1 MIKGELAISDFMPS
15 EEKCFEHLRQ
25 IRWHGCVVCPI
36 CSSTEIKKNGTENS
50 KQRYYC
56 YNHKGTFRD
65 TTRTIFSGSK
75 IPLNYWYYFIFY
87 YLQNHSANQLSQVLG
102 ISYKTALGMARKVQ
116 KCLKGTCD
124 DIKLSEI
131 IEFDE
136 LYLSV
141 GEKGNNELRLSRPP
155 RKRGLKLRGRGT
167 MDKDKPP
174 IIGGCDRKGN
184 VRLAVLEHVDSYAV
198 FTFLLTIIA
207 VLSNMLKI
215 FTDDFTA
222 YMFLDKTWIQHFSVN
237 HSAGE
242 YARGEVHNNTM
253 EGYWSV
259 YRHWVNTYRGV
270 SKKYL
275 PEYTSF
281 FEFVENN
288 KREGWLNL
296 LNKIIFLVSA
306 SLQHKIRQSCLLS
319 HTNFNNFNI
328 IDSDSQI
335 ATFSFT

>member
-1 MIKGELAISDFMPS
+1 
-15 EEKCFEHLRQ
+15 
-25 IRWHGCVVCPI
+25 
-36 CSSTEIKKNGTENS
+36 
-50 KQRYYC
+50 
-56 YNHKGTFRD
+56 
-65 TTRTIFSGSK
+65 
-75 IPLNYWYYFIFY
+75 
-87 YLQNHSANQLSQVLG
+87 
-102 ISYKTALGMARKVQ
+102 MARKVQ
-116 KCLKGTCD
+116 KRLKGTCG
-124 DIKLSEI
+124 DIKLRDI

-141 GEKGNNELRLSRPP
+141 GEKGNSELSRPP

-222 YMFLDKTWIQHFSVN
+222 YMFLDKTWIQHSSVN

-242 YARGEVHNNTM
+242 YTRGEVYNNTM

-296 LNKIIFLVSA
+296 LNKIIFLVLA
-306 SLQHKIRQSCLLS
+306 SLQPIFRTLFKK
-319 HTNFNNFNI
+319 
-328 IDSDSQI
+328 
-335 ATFSFT
+335 

>member
-25 IRWHGCVVCPI
+25 IRWYDCVVCPI
-36 CSSTEIKKNGTENS
+36 CSSTEVKKNGTENG

-65 TTRTIFSGSK
+65 TTGTIFSGSK

-87 YLQNHSANQLSQVLG
+87 YLQNHSTNQLSQVLG
-102 ISYKTALGMARKVQ
+102 ISYKTALGMARKIQ

-124 DIKLSEI
+124 GIELSEI

-141 GEKGNNELRLSRPP
+141 GEKGNSELSRPP

-174 IIGGCDRKGN
+174 IIGGCDRNGN
-184 VRLAVLEHVDSYAV
+184 IRLAVLDHVDSDAV
-198 FTFLLTIIA
+198 FTFLLTVVA
-207 VLSNMLKI
+207 MLSNMLKI

-222 YMFLDKTWIQHFSVN
+222 YIFLRKTWVQYESVN

-259 YRHWVNTYRGV
+259 HRHWMNTYRGV

-275 PEYTSF
+275 PEYTLF

-288 KREGWLNL
+288 KRDGWLTL
-296 LNKIIFLVSA
+296 LDKVIFLVPI
-306 SLQHKIRQSCLLS
+306 SLQQRIRKMHIQPHINLY
-319 HTNFNNFNI
+319 NFNI
-328 IDSDSQI
+328 IYPDNHT

>member
-1 MIKGELAISDFMPS
+1 
-15 EEKCFEHLRQ
+15 
-25 IRWHGCVVCPI
+25 
-36 CSSTEIKKNGTENS
+36 
-50 KQRYYC
+50 
-56 YNHKGTFRD
+56 
-65 TTRTIFSGSK
+65 
-75 IPLNYWYYFIFY
+75 
-87 YLQNHSANQLSQVLG
+87 VLG
-102 ISYKTALGMARKVQ
+102 ISYPTALGMVRKIQ

-124 DIKLSEI
+124 GIKLSEI

-141 GEKGNNELRLSRPP
+141 GEKGNSELSRPP

-184 VRLAVLEHVDSYAV
+184 IRLGVLNHVDSDAV
-198 FTFLLTIIA
+198 FTFLLTVVAI
-207 VLSNMLKI
+207 LSNMLKI

-222 YMFLDKTWIQHFSVN
+222 YMFLRKTWVQYESVN

-259 YRHWVNTYRGV
+259 YRPWMNTYRGV

-275 PEYTSF
+275 PEYTLF

-288 KREGWLNL
+288 KRDGWITL
-296 LNKIIFLVSA
+296 LNKLIFLVPLN
-306 SLQHKIRQSCLLS
+306 SLLGI
-319 HTNFNNFNI
+319 
-328 IDSDSQI
+328 SQI
-335 ATFSFT
+335 HIHSNENLYNFYSINKNDYIATVSFT

>member
-15 EEKCFEHLRQ
+15 EEKCFEHLRRT
-25 IRWHGCVVCPI
+25 RWHNGVVCPK
-36 CSSTEIKKNGTENS
+36 CGSKEMKKNGTENGS
-50 KQRYYC
+50 QRYYC
-56 YNHKGTFRD
+56 YGHDGTFSD
-65 TTRTIFSGSK
+65 TTGTIFYRSK
-75 IPLNYWYYFIFY
+75 ISLNYWYYFIFY
-87 YLQNHSANQLSQVLG
+87 YLQNHSANQLSHVLG
-102 ISYKTALGMARKVQ
+102 ISYPTALGMVRKIQ

-124 DIKLSEI
+124 GIKLSEI

-141 GEKGNNELRLSRPP
+141 GEKGNSELSRPP

-174 IIGGCDRKGN
+174 IIGGCDRRGN
-184 VRLAVLEHVDSYAV
+184 IRLAVLEHVDSDSV
-198 FTFLLTIIA
+198 FTFLLTVVAI
-207 VLSNMLKI
+207 LSNMLKI

-222 YMFLDKTWIQHFSVN
+222 YMFLRKTWVQYESVN
-237 HSAGE
+237 HNAGE

-259 YRHWVNTYRGV
+259 YRPWMNTYRGV

-288 KREGWLNL
+288 KRDGWLNL
-296 LNKIIFLVSA
+296 LDKINFLVWI
-306 SLQHKIRQSCLLS
+306 SLRHRIRQRSIQS
-319 HTNFNNFNI
+319 HTDLYNFNTIYPENH
-328 IDSDSQI
+328 I

>member
-1 MIKGELAISDFMPS
+1 MV
-15 EEKCFEHLRQ
+15 R
-25 IRWHGCVVCPI
+25 
-36 CSSTEIKKNGTENS
+36 
-50 KQRYYC
+50 
-56 YNHKGTFRD
+56 
-65 TTRTIFSGSK
+65 K
-75 IPLNYWYYFIFY
+75 I
-87 YLQNHSANQLSQVLG
+87 
-102 ISYKTALGMARKVQ
+102 Q

-124 DIKLSEI
+124 GIKLSEI

-141 GEKGNNELRLSRPP
+141 GEKGNSELSRPP

-184 VRLAVLEHVDSYAV
+184 IRLGVLDHVNSDAI
-198 FTFLLTIIA
+198 FTFLLTVA
-207 VLSNMLKI
+207 AMLSNMLKI

-222 YMFLDKTWIQHFSVN
+222 YMFLRNTWVQYESVN

-259 YRHWVNTYRGV
+259 YRPWMNTYRGV

-288 KREGWLNL
+288 KRDGWITL
-296 LNKIIFLVSA
+296 LDKIIFSIWI
-306 SLQHKIRQSCLLS
+306 SLRHRIRQRHIQP
-319 HTNFNNFNI
+319 HTDLYNFNTIYPDNHL
-328 IDSDSQI
+328 

>member
-1 MIKGELAISDFMPS
+1 
-15 EEKCFEHLRQ
+15 
-25 IRWHGCVVCPI
+25 
-36 CSSTEIKKNGTENS
+36 
-50 KQRYYC
+50 
-56 YNHKGTFRD
+56 
-65 TTRTIFSGSK
+65 
-75 IPLNYWYYFIFY
+75 
-87 YLQNHSANQLSQVLG
+87 VLG
-102 ISYKTALGMARKVQ
+102 ISYKTALSMVRKVQ

-141 GEKGNNELRLSRPP
+141 GEKGNNELSRPS

-184 VRLAVLEHVDSYAV
+184 VRLAVLEHVDSNAV
-198 FTFLLTIIA
+198 FTFLLTVA
-207 VLSNMLKI
+207 AMLSNMLKI

-222 YMFLDKTWIQHFSVN
+222 YMFLRKTWLQYESVN

-259 YRHWVNTYRGV
+259 HRHWMNTYRGV

-275 PEYTSF
+275 SEYTLF

-288 KREGWLNL
+288 KRDGWLTL
-296 LNKIIFLVSA
+296 LDKIIFLVWTG
-306 SLQHKIRQSCLLS
+306 LQHGIRQRLVQS
-319 HTNFNNFNI
+319 HTDLYNFNTIYTDNH
-328 IDSDSQI
+328 I

>member
-25 IRWHGCVVCPI
+25 IRWHDCVVCPI
-36 CSSTEIKKNGTENS
+36 CSSTEIKKNGTENG

-56 YNHKGTFRD
+56 YDHNGTFRD
-65 TTRTIFSGSK
+65 TTGTIFSGSK
-75 IPLNYWYYFIFY
+75 IHLNYWYYFIFY
-87 YLQNHSANQLSQVLG
+87 YLQNHSTNQLSQVLG
-102 ISYKTALGMARKVQ
+102 ISYKTALGMARKKQ
-116 KCLKGTCD
+116 NCLKGTCD
-124 DIKLSEI
+124 GIKLNEI

-141 GEKGNNELRLSRPP
+141 GEKGNSELSRPP

-167 MDKDKPP
+167 MDKDKPL

-184 VRLAVLEHVDSYAV
+184 IRLAVLDHVDADAV
-198 FTFLLTIIA
+198 FTFLLTVVAI
-207 VLSNMLKI
+207 LSNMLKI

-222 YMFLDKTWIQHFSVN
+222 YMFLRKTWVQYESVN

-259 YRHWVNTYRGV
+259 HRHWMNTYRGV

-275 PEYTSF
+275 SEYTLF

-288 KREGWLNL
+288 KRDGWLTL
-296 LNKIIFLVSA
+296 LDKVIFLIPLN
-306 SLQHKIRQSCLLS
+306 SLLGI
-319 HTNFNNFNI
+319 
-328 IDSDSQI
+328 SQI
-335 ATFSFT
+335 HIYPNTNLYNFDIMYSNNYIATVSFT

>member
-65 TTRTIFSGSK
+65 TTGTIFSGSK

-102 ISYKTALGMARKVQ
+102 ISYKTALGMVRKVQ

-141 GEKGNNELRLSRPP
+141 GEKGNNELSRPP

-184 VRLAVLEHVDSYAV
+184 VRLAVLEHVDSDAV
-198 FTFLLTIIA
+198 FTFLLTVA
-207 VLSNMLKI
+207 AMLSNMLKI

-222 YMFLDKTWIQHFSVN
+222 YMFLRKTWVQYESVN

-259 YRHWVNTYRGV
+259 HRHWMNTYKGV

-275 PEYTSF
+275 SEYTLF

-288 KREGWLNL
+288 KRDGWLTL
-296 LNKIIFLVSA
+296 LDKIIFLVWIC
-306 SLQHKIRQSCLLS
+306 LQHGIRQRLVQS
-319 HTNFNNFNI
+319 HTDLYNFNTIYTDNH
-328 IDSDSQI
+328 I